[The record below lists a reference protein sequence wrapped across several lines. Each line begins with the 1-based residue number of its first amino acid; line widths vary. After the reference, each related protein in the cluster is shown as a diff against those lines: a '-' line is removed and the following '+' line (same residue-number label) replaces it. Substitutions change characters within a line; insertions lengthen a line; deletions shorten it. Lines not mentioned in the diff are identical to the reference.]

1 MYKVL
6 TALIFYSILF
16 IRMTTEVQS
25 HGFKWEKEICI
36 NVYGATAEEMKG
48 IKYNSK
54 MDLPGQFN
62 RLNENCDI
70 SVKTTGSPNTVCMG
84 DCLRVF
90 DAVFLQHDDHD
101 DVGSGGGSG
110 APLHL
115 TVIHYTQCDETRC
128 KKVRSIIEVDLT
140 NSRTELFGTVTRAQL
155 EELDALV
162 KSIPQKRKP
171 TNEEHASMY
180 ALRDALQA
188 QCGAIYLNIK
198 CDSKSQRRLQC
209 SFNQFQKFITKHPER
224 LVERSETN
232 AFRGGVI
239 SSQIVSGR
247 RKLNKKI
254 TALPLL
260 PSSPQ

>member
-1 MYKVL
+1 
-6 TALIFYSILF
+6 
-16 IRMTTEVQS
+16 MTTEVQS

-36 NVYGATAEEMKG
+36 NVYGATLEEMNG

-54 MDLPGQFN
+54 MDLPGKFN

-70 SVKTTGSPNTVCMG
+70 SVKTTGSLNTVCMG

-90 DAVFLQHDDHD
+90 DEVSAAHHEID
-101 DVGSGGGSG
+101 GGSS

-115 TVIHYTQCDETRC
+115 TVIHYAQCDVTQS
-128 KKVRSIIEVDLT
+128 KIVRYIIEVDLT
-140 NSRTELFGTVTRAQL
+140 NSRAELFGVVTRAQL

-162 KSIPQKRKP
+162 KSVPQKRKP
-171 TNEEHASMY
+171 TGEEHTTMY

-198 CDSKSQRRLQC
+198 CDSSQSRLQC
-209 SFNQFQKFITKHPER
+209 SFNQFQQFITKHPER

-239 SSQIVSGR
+239 SSQMVSGR
-247 RKLNKKI
+247 RKLKKKKI
-254 TALPLL
+254 TALPLPSL
-260 PSSPQ
+260 PSPPQ